1 MNNLQNLSD
10 EAIVLLYDGVREH
23 ASADNR
29 LGGRHRLLG
38 QTAKQQAERLREE
51 LDRRRLKYSP
61 IVWGQ
66 DRV

>member
-1 MNNLQNLSD
+1 MNSLQKLSD
-10 EAIVLLYDGVREH
+10 EAIVLLYDGIREH
-23 ASADNR
+23 ASVDIR
-29 LGGRHRLLG
+29 RHRLLG

>member
-1 MNNLQNLSD
+1 MNSLQKLSD

-23 ASADNR
+23 ASAD
-29 LGGRHRLLG
+29 
-38 QTAKQQAERLREE
+38 KQAERLREE